1 MKNITIKDL
10 DGQIAHQ
17 KEGKARK
24 TDGESYLKRDGAYR
38 LGSTEFPEEEM
49 DITEDQAL
57 DIYRASENNPHPIKW

>member
-10 DGQIAHQ
+10 
-17 KEGKARK
+17 EKATANK
-24 TDGESYLKRDGAYR
+24 KILKLTDGESYLKRDGGYR
-38 LGSTEFPEEEM
+38 LGSNEFPEEEM

>member
-10 DGQIAHQ
+10 
-17 KEGKARK
+17 EKATANK
-24 TDGESYLKRDGAYR
+24 KILKLTDGESYLKRDGVYR

>member
-10 DGQIAHQ
+10 
-17 KEGKARK
+17 EKATANK
-24 TDGESYLKRDGAYR
+24 KILKLTDGESYLKRDGAYR